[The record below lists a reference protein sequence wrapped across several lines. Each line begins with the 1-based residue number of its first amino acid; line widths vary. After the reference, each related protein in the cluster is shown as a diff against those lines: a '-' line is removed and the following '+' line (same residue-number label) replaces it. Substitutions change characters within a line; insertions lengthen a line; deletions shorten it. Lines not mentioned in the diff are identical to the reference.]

1 MWNRSNPDP
10 KPIAWFQ
17 VATVIAVYANF
28 EFAKIQGI
36 GWGWAG
42 VIWLYS
48 FVNFVPLDLFKFA
61 IRYMLSSKAWNIAQN
76 KVEELFSVSVAYI
89 QSVLRFIIFKSRVL
103 LIYSLM
109 RWLLCAF
116 CFSQTA
122 FTMKKNYGREER
134 EVQWATAQRS
144 LHGLPVPE
152 SGGRGSSYAA
162 ELSEIVEQARLRYSE
177 HCIALA

>member
-61 IRYMLSSKAWNIAQN
+61 IRYMLSSKGLEHCPKQGRRAF
-76 KVEELFSVSVAYI
+76 FSQCCLYTV
-89 QSVLRFIIFKSRVL
+89 
-103 LIYSLM
+103 
-109 RWLLCAF
+109 CAF
-116 CFSQTA
+116 GASIHYF
-122 FTMKKNYGREER
+122 
-134 EVQWATAQRS
+134 
-144 LHGLPVPE
+144 
-152 SGGRGSSYAA
+152 
-162 ELSEIVEQARLRYSE
+162 
-177 HCIALA
+177 